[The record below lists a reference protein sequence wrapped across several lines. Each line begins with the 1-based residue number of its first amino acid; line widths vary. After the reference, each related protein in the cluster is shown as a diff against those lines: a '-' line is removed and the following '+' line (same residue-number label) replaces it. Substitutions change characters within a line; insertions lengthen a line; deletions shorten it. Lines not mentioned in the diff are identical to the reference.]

1 MNTCTVFKY
10 IECHLLK
17 FIIAEAF
24 ETDNEKIMDTLI
36 NRSET
41 FKHYINF
48 DKLKIEQAVKIVL
61 AKLK

>member
-1 MNTCTVFKY
+1 MNTSTVFKY

-24 ETDNEKIMDTLI
+24 ETDKEKILDALI

-48 DKLKIEQAVKIVL
+48 DMLKIEQAVKIVL
-61 AKLK
+61 A